1 MIQAKIT
8 FIRPGLDA
16 NDTSDGISQSA
27 FIAMQQ
33 WLKGNDGLD
42 GAQIIEVT
50 NEQEAIERS
59 KNDTKNFYVWAL

>member
-1 MIQAKIT
+1 MIQAKIS
-8 FIRPGLDA
+8 FIRQGLDV
-16 NDTSDGISQSA
+16 NDATAGISQSA

-33 WLKGNDGLD
+33 WLKGADGLD
-42 GAQIIEVT
+42 GAQIIEVA

>member
-1 MIQAKIT
+1 MITAKIT
-8 FIRPGLDA
+8 FIQQGVDVNSHA
-16 NDTSDGISQSA
+16 GISQSA

-33 WLKGNDGLD
+33 WLKGSDGLD
-42 GAQIIEVT
+42 GAQIIEVA